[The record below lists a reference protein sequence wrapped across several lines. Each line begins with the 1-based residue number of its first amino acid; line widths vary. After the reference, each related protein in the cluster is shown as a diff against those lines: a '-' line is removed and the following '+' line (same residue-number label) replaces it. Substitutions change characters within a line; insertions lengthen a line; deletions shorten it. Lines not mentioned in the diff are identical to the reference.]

1 MYRDYIF
8 DTILIFYVSL
18 KPVTDDQMDV
28 KAELTTYDTDE
39 RNLENIGHSIT
50 LDNSGKRRSILT
62 SPAGKQ
68 VQISVQVKQCKDS
81 TLNMEIVNVYDPNE
95 NTCSTN

>member
-1 MYRDYIF
+1 MFRDFVFYI
-8 DTILIFYVSL
+8 TLNFYVSF
-18 KPVTDDQMDV
+18 KPVTDEQMDV
-28 KAELTTYDTDE
+28 IAELITYDTDE

-50 LDNSGKRRSILT
+50 LDNSGKRSSILT

-81 TLNMEIVNVYDPNE
+81 L
-95 NTCSTN
+95 